1 MSFYTLHCQPNPHT
15 QRNEYYYRDPDGLP
29 VPKVFYSREEAWQWV
44 EEVVIEKFQSLY
56 EIEDPLV
63 KWYKEGV
70 KTL

>member
-1 MSFYTLHCQPNPHT
+1 MAFYTLHSGVDFSNQISYWYC
-15 QRNEYYYRDPDGLP
+15 DPDGIP
-29 VPKVFYSREEAWQWV
+29 VPEIFYSREEAWQWV
-44 EEVVIEKFQSLY
+44 AEVVIEKFQSLY